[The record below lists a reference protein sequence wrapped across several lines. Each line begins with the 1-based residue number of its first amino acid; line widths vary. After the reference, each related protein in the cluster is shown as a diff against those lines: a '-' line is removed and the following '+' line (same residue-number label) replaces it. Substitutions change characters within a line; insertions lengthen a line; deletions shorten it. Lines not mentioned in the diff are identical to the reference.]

1 MSRKNA
7 APKQDL
13 CYDAPM
19 KAVAAPDVAKK
30 EVRRRKPLPH
40 KKHIV
45 TPASAEEISRSV
57 GVTKKDAAI
66 VDKILRRL
74 GYIHDQEPTPK
85 KIKGASKTLKTKKKS

>member
-1 MSRKNA
+1 MPRKGAA

-30 EVRRRKPLPH
+30 LVRRRKPLIN
-40 KKHIV
+40 KRYIV
-45 TPASAEEISRSV
+45 TPASAEEISRGV

-66 VDKILRRL
+66 VDKVLRRL
-74 GYIHDQEPTPK
+74 GYIPEEP
-85 KIKGASKTLKTKKKS
+85 AKKKPRNSGKEKKTPGQS